1 MKIKTQ
7 IFVLS
12 FIIMSVFP
20 SIIVINQRSNE
31 QKLRIEAI
39 DENLKAAAIM
49 AREIVGDDYH
59 DNIVDNTSIDPEE
72 FDRIVDKFN
81 KICIDTDIQYL
92 WSLLSIGDDFV
103 FTTSTSPDHIVENQ
117 AHAKFFEYHS
127 NPEAYRNVISSDDP
141 EYTTITDKWGS
152 IRSVLIPFKDSLD
165 RSYLFGAAIDIS
177 DLQQQLDQY
186 NLALLLQIFLIL
198 GISLFLSVFLASF
211 ISRSFQNLQDGIE
224 ELKQGNFEYKIK
236 ESKVA
241 SYEERKL
248 IDKFNSMREGILQNN
263 RISKELE
270 KIQRLESLGLL
281 AGGIAHDFNNLMTSL
296 FGNITLA
303 QLNLQEDDPAYISL
317 EEAISIM
324 PRVKSLTQQ
333 LLTFAKGGVPK
344 KEVITNIEGVVMN
357 CVKFDLSGS
366 NITVVFNSHPNL
378 WPVNID
384 KGQIEQVISNITI
397 NALQSMK
404 NGGILR
410 INLENS
416 SMPNDSS
423 LNSTSSKAQSQFNP
437 DTSAIT
443 STGSDVSNFKS
454 GKYIKITFEDEGVGI
469 SEENLQKIFDPFF
482 TTKTKGSGLGL
493 ATVFSIIKKHEGYI
507 DVKSKLKE
515 GTTIDIFLPVDRDLV
530 ISDINEQSL
539 QQSNN
544 KLSNI
549 ENSPVK
555 HSKDLR
561 ISDTEDEKRRILIL
575 DDEIPILDFLEEA
588 LKKHNIHV
596 SKATTGEEAI
606 SLYQQS
612 CFSSKDQNSTRKS
625 AYDIVLLDLTI
636 PGGSGGQ
643 GICEKI
649 LKINPT
655 AKCIVF
661 SGYADDPI
669 IANYA
674 DYGFKAAISKPFNVN
689 EMISLIEN
697 LMNSQSE

>member
-1 MKIKTQ
+1 
-7 IFVLS
+7 
-12 FIIMSVFP
+12 MSVFP